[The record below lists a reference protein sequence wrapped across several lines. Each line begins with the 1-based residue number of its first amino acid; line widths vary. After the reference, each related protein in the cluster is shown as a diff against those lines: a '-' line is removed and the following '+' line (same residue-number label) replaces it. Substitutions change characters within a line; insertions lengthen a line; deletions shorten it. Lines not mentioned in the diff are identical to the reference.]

1 MFEQRRCA
9 LREISFRFS
18 GPTRLALLFSCLL
31 ASGASDA
38 AAQSAGVPSVVA
50 LSDAK
55 EVAPHDLQTL
65 KTWAAARSRLLKLE
79 DQTLT
84 SETPPEPRIEEFR
97 QEIAPVLKKAC
108 ADCHG
113 ADDEEGRFRID
124 KLDPDLFSGPDVAWW
139 LEILDLISN
148 GEMPPEDGEPLEDE
162 QRSKIVDWLS
172 TELQLASQV
181 RRDAAGQ
188 SAFRRMTRYEFN
200 YALQDLLG
208 LPYDFAD
215 DLPPDPINEEGF
227 HNDASSLQMSA
238 TQFELFRELAR
249 KALLKAASFGPKP
262 EPVFWSISMSKGV
275 EQSKAKYEAD
285 VAKAEKK
292 HADDAEALSKALEK
306 LKGKYSSPHRGPHYR
321 NLQTGF
327 TDRIGWSYGGAKHAW
342 ATTDKLPEETP
353 ASDVVSILP
362 IQQKWIVELGNRVPD
377 RGDLKIRILAS
388 RDEDE
393 SPGNPS
399 LRLEFGF
406 QASNNSSASAF
417 VSPSDLV
424 IEAPAGHPKFYEW
437 RIPTS
442 EIPIRNPMRRTAQM
456 GKTPSP
462 SEYLKLHNS
471 SISSGA
477 ARIYYIEVSVDYE
490 TWPTPS
496 HRKLFPPLAAKDE
509 ASFARQHLNRFIRA
523 TWRRPATEL
532 ELKQKLALFEKLR
545 PLSDSAEEALLEVY
559 ATILSSPKFLYLS
572 AGKTESQKDATAIA
586 TRLATFL
593 HCSLPDEQLIG
604 LAESGK
610 LLQPQVL
617 EQETRRLLADTRSR
631 RFAEQFTR
639 QWLGMELLDYL
650 EIDRKNF
657 PHWDPFLKEAMQEEP
672 IAFLQEVLKQNAS
685 VLDFLHADYA
695 MINDRLSRHY
705 GIPDVHG
712 SHFRRMEMPERL
724 QRGGLLTQAGLLA
737 MNSDGVDSHPLKRGI
752 WLLSRLLDDPPPPPP
767 PSVPEIDLADPE
779 IAKMTLKERLED
791 HRNDPACYSCHAKI
805 DPWGVAFENYDALG
819 SWRSKIKGAEVD
831 ASSKLFN
838 GEPLEGMQGLKRYLL
853 EQRQDQ
859 FVRAMVSKLATFALG
874 RPLRFEDR
882 AEIDSIAAEL
892 RRKGDGLQDAIL
904 LLVQSDLFRD

>member
-1 MFEQRRCA
+1 
-9 LREISFRFS
+9 
-18 GPTRLALLFSCLL
+18 
-31 ASGASDA
+31 
-38 AAQSAGVPSVVA
+38 
-50 LSDAK
+50 
-55 EVAPHDLQTL
+55 
-65 KTWAAARSRLLKLE
+65 
-79 DQTLT
+79 
-84 SETPPEPRIEEFR
+84 
-97 QEIAPVLKKAC
+97 
-108 ADCHG
+108 
-113 ADDEEGRFRID
+113 
-124 KLDPDLFSGPDVAWW
+124 
-139 LEILDLISN
+139 
-148 GEMPPEDGEPLEDE
+148 
-162 QRSKIVDWLS
+162 
-172 TELQLASQV
+172 
-181 RRDAAGQ
+181 
-188 SAFRRMTRYEFN
+188 
-200 YALQDLLG
+200 
-208 LPYDFAD
+208 
-215 DLPPDPINEEGF
+215 
-227 HNDASSLQMSA
+227 
-238 TQFELFRELAR
+238 
-249 KALLKAASFGPKP
+249 
-262 EPVFWSISMSKGV
+262 
-275 EQSKAKYEAD
+275 
-285 VAKAEKK
+285 
-292 HADDAEALSKALEK
+292 
-306 LKGKYSSPHRGPHYR
+306 
-321 NLQTGF
+321 
-327 TDRIGWSYGGAKHAW
+327 
-342 ATTDKLPEETP
+342 
-353 ASDVVSILP
+353 
-362 IQQKWIVELGNRVPD
+362 
-377 RGDLKIRILAS
+377 LKIRILAS

-417 VSPSDLV
+417 VSPEDLIV
-424 IEAPAGHPKFYEW
+424 EAPAGKPQFYEW

-462 SEYLKLHNS
+462 SEYLKLYNS
-471 SISSGA
+471 SISNGA
-477 ARIYYIEVSVDYE
+477 ARIYYIEVSADYA
-490 TWPTPS
+490 TWPTES
-496 HRKLFPPLAAKDE
+496 HRKLFPPLVAKDE
-509 ASFARQHLNRFIRA
+509 ASFAQQHLSRFIRA
-523 TWRRPATEL
+523 TWRRPATDV
-532 ELKQKLALFEKLR
+532 ELKQKVALFEKLR
-545 PLSDSAEEALLEVY
+545 PLSDSAEETLLEVY

-572 AGKTESQKDATAIA
+572 ARRPESQQDATALA

-593 HCSLPDEQLIG
+593 HCSLPDEQLID
-604 LAESGK
+604 LAESGE
-610 LLQPQVL
+610 LQKPQVL
-617 EQETRRLLADTRSR
+617 EKETKRLLADPRSR

-650 EIDRKNF
+650 EIDRKDF
-657 PHWDPFLKEAMQEEP
+657 PHWDPFLKEAMREEP

-712 SHFRRMEMPERL
+712 SHFRRMEMPGRL

-805 DPWGVAFENYDALG
+805 DPWGVAFENYDAVG
-819 SWRSKIKGAEVD
+819 SWRSKIKGAAVD

-882 AEIDSIAAEL
+882 AEIDAIAAEL

-904 LLVQSDLFRD
+904 LLVVQSDLFRK

>member
-1 MFEQRRCA
+1 MFEQERFAVRVS
-9 LREISFRFS
+9 SFLCS
-18 GPTRLALLFSCLL
+18 NPTSLALLFTCLL
-31 ASGASDA
+31 ASVATNASAQNA
-38 AAQSAGVPSVVA
+38 AVA
-50 LSDAK
+50 NVAASIDSK
-55 EVAPHDLQTL
+55 EEPPHDLQAL
-65 KTWAAARSRLLKLE
+65 KPWGAARSRFLKV
-79 DQTLT
+79 DDRTIHT
-84 SETPPEPRIEEFR
+84 GTPPEPRVDLFR
-97 QEIAPVLKKAC
+97 KEIAPVLNKAC

-113 ADDEEGRFRID
+113 VDDEDGRFRIGE
-124 KLDPDLFSGPDVAWW
+124 LNPDLFAGPDVAWW

-148 GEMPPEDGEPLEDE
+148 KEMPPDDGEPLEDE
-162 QRSKIVDWLS
+162 QRTKIVDWLS

-208 LPYDFAD
+208 LSYNFVH

-238 TQFELFRELAR
+238 TQLELYRELAR
-249 KALLKAASFGPKP
+249 KALLKTASFGPQP
-262 EPVFWSISMSKGV
+262 APVFWSISMSKGV

-285 VAKAEKK
+285 VAKAQRK
-292 HADDAEALSKALEK
+292 HADDAEEFSKALEK
-306 LKGKYSSPHRGPHYR
+306 LKKKYSSSHRGPYFRH
-321 NLQTGF
+321 LETGL
-327 TDRIGWSYGGAKHAW
+327 TDRISWSYRGAEHAW
-342 ATTDKLPEETP
+342 ATTGKLPEETP
-353 ASDVVSILP
+353 SSDVVSILP
-362 IQQKWIVELGNRVPD
+362 VQQKWIVELGNRVPD

-417 VSPSDLV
+417 VSPNDLV
-424 IEAPAGHPKFYEW
+424 IEAPAGKPQFYEW

-442 EIPIRNPMRRTAQM
+442 EMPIRNPMRRTGQM

-462 SEYLKLHNS
+462 SEYLKLYNS
-471 SISSGA
+471 SISNGA
-477 ARIYYIEVSVDYE
+477 ARIYYIEVSADYA

-496 HRKLFPPLAAKDE
+496 HRKLFPSFVTNDE
-509 ASFARQHLNRFIRA
+509 SSFARQHLSRFIRS
-523 TWRRPATEL
+523 TWRRPATKMEL
-532 ELKQKLALFEKLR
+532 EQKVSLFERLR
-545 PLSDSAEEALLEVY
+545 PVFNTAEETLLEVY
-559 ATILSSPKFLYLS
+559 ATILSSPNFLYLA
-572 AGKTESQKDATAIA
+572 AGSPKSQHDATLIA

-604 LAESGK
+604 LAQSGE
-610 LLQPQVL
+610 LLKPQVL
-617 EQETRRLLADTRSR
+617 EQETRRLLADSRSR

-639 QWLGMELLDYL
+639 QWLGMEMLDYL
-650 EIDRKNF
+650 EVNRKDF
-657 PHWDPFLKEAMQEEP
+657 PHWDPFLKEAMREEP
-672 IAFLQEVLKQNAS
+672 IAFLQEVLQQNAS

-705 GIPDVHG
+705 GIPEVHG
-712 SHFRRMEMPERL
+712 SHFRRMEIPERL

-737 MNSDGVDSHPLKRGI
+737 MNSDGVHSHPLKRGI

-767 PSVPEIDLADPE
+767 PSVPEIDLADPG

-805 DPWGVAFENYDALG
+805 DPWGVAFENYDAVG
-819 SWRSKIKGAEVD
+819 SWRSRIKGAEVD

-853 EQRQDQ
+853 QRRQDQ

-882 AEIDSIAAEL
+882 AEIDAIAAEL

-904 LLVQSDLFRD
+904 LLVQSDLFRG